1 METENPFRPFPISK
15 EMLDTINSVCWF
27 LADAFWMID
36 LLPVGFALMIPTVIT
51 GLCLLYV
58 EKRKPILLI
67 NLAINC
73 WIFMNSLWMI
83 SDADLQ
89 GPYLTAAKLCFVMG
103 LLFIMGSV
111 WLSKSWKDT
120 FSHFKRFR
128 SLKF

>member
-15 EMLDTINSVCWF
+15 EMLDTVNSVCWF

-36 LLPVGFALMIPTVIT
+36 LLPVGFALMIPTVIS

-58 EKRKPILLI
+58 EKRRPVLLI

-83 SDADLQ
+83 SEANLQ
-89 GPYLTAAKLCFVMG
+89 GSYLTAAKLFFVMG
-103 LLFIMGSV
+103 LLCIMGSV

-120 FSHFKRFR
+120 FSHFRRFR